1 MSPKKTKLDIERA
14 VAAAAAA
21 QLLADP
27 VVADDATTVS
37 NVSDRGI
44 YGREGDFDEETAG
57 AQVGAGLQLPSGP
70 RHLPPHF
77 YRSLCLS
84 FSARTLSLCLSSP
97 LSV

>member
-44 YGREGDFDEETAG
+44 YGRERDFDEEDAG
-57 AQVGAGLQLPSGP
+57 AQVGAGNHAFFLD
-70 RHLPPHF
+70 F
-77 YRSLCLS
+77 YSIASRIFDAYCKENKW
-84 FSARTLSLCLSSP
+84 TLTKKI
-97 LSV
+97 